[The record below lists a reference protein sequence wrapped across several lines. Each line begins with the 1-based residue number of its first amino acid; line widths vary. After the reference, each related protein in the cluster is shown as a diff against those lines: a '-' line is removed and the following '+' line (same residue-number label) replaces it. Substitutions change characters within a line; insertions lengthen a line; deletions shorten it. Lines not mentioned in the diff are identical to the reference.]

1 MFKNILVP
9 TDGSRLAAKGISAG
23 VQLAKKLDATVTGVY
38 VTPPWIPPMYGE
50 AAIYYAADTSM
61 KEYRKTTK
69 RQADK
74 ALAALAAQAKAAGVR
89 CATHTVENAQP
100 WEGILKVARAQ
111 KCDAI
116 SMASHGR
123 GGMSGLIL
131 GSETTRVLAHSKIPV
146 LVSR

>member
-9 TDGSRLAAKGISAG
+9 TDGSALSAKGVRLG
-23 VQLAKKLDATVTGVY
+23 VQLAKKLGAKVAGVHVTQ
-38 VTPPWIPPMYGE
+38 PWVPPMYGE

-61 KEYRKTTK
+61 DEYRKATR
-69 RQADK
+69 RQAEK
-74 ALAALAAQAKAAGVR
+74 ALAALATQAKAAGVR
-89 CATHTVENAQP
+89 CSTHTVENAQP